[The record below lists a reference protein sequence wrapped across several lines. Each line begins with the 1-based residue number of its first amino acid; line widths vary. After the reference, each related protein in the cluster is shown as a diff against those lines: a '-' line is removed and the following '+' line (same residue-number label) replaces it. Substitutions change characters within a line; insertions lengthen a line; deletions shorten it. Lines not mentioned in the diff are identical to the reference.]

1 MICEEKLNYYFPED
15 KYFKVG
21 VRFTT
26 KTDSKYNEDQLDF
39 HLGNKT
45 YNYIIRGDKLA
56 RYLLLNNYCDT
67 VISEEGRFLSRN
79 CYMGLPL
86 VFINSLFRH
95 YTNAVIITEIKEAT
109 SVDCSK
115 LVEIIEVNLF
125 SVTRKEFPGNNNLYS
140 SELIKGC
147 HELVNQYAENYI
159 KLSFKND
166 SDFSVIKSDD
176 SKTISNR
183 AIQIDSFL
191 QSIKSTSEAFKTA
204 NTCFS
209 KIENAIKNNYNNY
222 TINEKE
228 QKNMFGIQNLEFGKY
243 KGTDVKMSIYGP
255 AFTVVGSGQ
264 GTWLS
269 FDKNNELIDVTDM
282 LIDGIPLMVMP
293 TSPENLSE
301 GDFIHYTGVWMQV
314 REIDIDGT
322 ITAYRLYDRTI
333 QKVLPTKNIF
343 GFNYYTKLITFNFGE
358 NANSDNPFGNF
369 LPLMMLSE
377 GGTNNDNLLPLML
390 MSNNTSF
397 DFKSNPMLLYMMMSK
412 DSDNTNWIPFMLMNK

>member
-1 MICEEKLNYYFPED
+1 MTYKEKINYYFPED

-21 VRFTT
+21 VQFTT
-26 KTDSKYNEDQLDF
+26 KTDPKYNKDQLDF
-39 HLGNKT
+39 HLGNKI
-45 YNYIIRGDKLA
+45 YNYIIKGDKLV
-56 RYLLLNNYCDT
+56 RYLLLDNDGNRI
-67 VISEEGRFLSRN
+67 ISEIGEIFHVYYAL
-79 CYMGLPL
+79 GLPL
-86 VFINSLFRH
+86 VFINSPFRH
-95 YTNAVIITEIKEAT
+95 YENAVVITKIEEAT
-109 SVDCSK
+109 SVDCDK
-115 LVEIIEVNLF
+115 LVEIIGVTPF
-125 SVTRKEFPGNNNLYS
+125 STLRDEFPGNNNLDS
-140 SELIKGC
+140 CGLIKGC
-147 HELVNQYAENYI
+147 YELVNQYVENYI
-159 KLSFKND
+159 KISSKND
-166 SDFSVIKSDD
+166 SDLSVIKSDD
-176 SKTISNR
+176 SKTIPNLI
-183 AIQIDSFL
+183 IQEDTSL
-191 QSIKSTSEAFKTA
+191 HSICEAFKTA

-209 KIENAIKNNYNNY
+209 KFENAIKNNYNNY

-228 QKNMFGIQNLEFGKY
+228 RKNMFGIPNLEFGKY

-255 AFTVVGSGQ
+255 AFTVVGNGQ
-264 GTWLS
+264 GTWIS

-282 LIDGIPLMVMP
+282 LIDGVPIMVMP

-358 NANSDNPFGNF
+358 NANSDNPFGNL

-377 GGTNNDNLLPLML
+377 GGTINDNLLPLML

-397 DFKSNPMLLYMMMSK
+397 DFNSNPMLLYMMMSK

>member
-21 VRFTT
+21 VQFTT
-26 KTDSKYNEDQLDF
+26 KTDPKYNKDQLDF
-39 HLGNKT
+39 HLGNKI
-45 YNYIIRGDKLA
+45 YNYIIRGDKLV
-56 RYLLLNNYCDT
+56 RYLLLNDCDT
-67 VISEEGRFLSRN
+67 IISEGGRFLSRD
-79 CYMGLPL
+79 YYIGLPL
-86 VFINSLFRH
+86 VFINSPFR
-95 YTNAVIITEIKEAT
+95 YYENAVVITKIEEAT
-109 SVDCSK
+109 SVDVNK
-115 LVEIIEVNLF
+115 LVAIIGVTPF
-125 SVTRKEFPGNNNLYS
+125 STLRDEFPGNNNLYS
-140 SELIKGC
+140 SEIPNSCYGLISTYT
-147 HELVNQYAENYI
+147 NNYT
-159 KLSFKND
+159 KLYFKND
-166 SDFSVIKSDD
+166 SDFSVTKSDD
-176 SKTISNR
+176 SKTIPNLI
-183 AIQIDSFL
+183 IQEDTSL
-191 QSIKSTSEAFKTA
+191 HSICESFKTA
-204 NTCFS
+204 NTRFS
-209 KIENAIKNNYNNY
+209 KFENAIKNNYNDY

-228 QKNMFGIQNLEFGKY
+228 QKTMFGIQNLEFGKY

-255 AFTVVGSGQ
+255 AFTVVGNSY
-264 GTWLS
+264 GTWIS

-282 LIDGIPLMVMP
+282 LIDDIPIMVMP
-293 TSPENLSE
+293 TSPESLSE

-358 NANSDNPFGNF
+358 NANSDNPFGNL

-377 GGTNNDNLLPLML
+377 GGTINDNLLPLML

-397 DFKSNPMLLYMMMSK
+397 DFNSNPMLLYMMMSK

>member
-1 MICEEKLNYYFPED
+1 MTYKEKINYYFPED

-21 VRFTT
+21 VQFTT
-26 KTDSKYNEDQLDF
+26 KTDPKYNKDQLDF

-56 RYLLLNNYCDT
+56 RYLLLDDNGNRI
-67 VISEEGRFLSRN
+67 ISEKGEVFHVYYAL
-79 CYMGLPL
+79 GLPL
-86 VFINSLFRH
+86 VFINSLFH
-95 YTNAVIITEIKEAT
+95 NYTNAVIITKIEEAT
-109 SVDCSK
+109 SVNVDT
-115 LVEIIEVNLF
+115 LVEIVGVTPF
-125 SVTRKEFPGNNNLYS
+125 STLREEFPGNNNLDS
-140 SELIKGC
+140 CGLIKGC
-147 HELVNQYAENYI
+147 YELVNQYVENYI
-159 KLSFKND
+159 KISSKND
-166 SDFSVIKSDD
+166 SDFSVRKSDD
-176 SKTISNR
+176 NKTISNQT
-183 AIQIDSFL
+183 AQIDSFSQAEDEAL
-191 QSIKSTSEAFKTA
+191 KSISARLLKF
-204 NTCFS
+204 
-209 KIENAIKNNYNNY
+209 ENAIKNNYNNY

-255 AFTVVGSGQ
+255 AFTVVGNDQ

-314 REIDIDGT
+314 RDIDIDGT

-358 NANSDNPFGNF
+358 NANLDNPFGNL

-377 GGTNNDNLLPLML
+377 GGTINDNLLPLML
-390 MSNNTSF
+390 MSNNTSI
-397 DFKSNPMLLYMMMSK
+397 DFNSNPMLLYMMMSK

>member
-1 MICEEKLNYYFPED
+1 MTYKEKINYYFPED

-21 VRFTT
+21 VQFTK
-26 KTDSKYNEDQLDF
+26 KTDPKYNKDQLDF
-39 HLGNKT
+39 HLGNKI
-45 YNYIIRGDKLA
+45 YNYIIKGDKLV
-56 RYLLLNNYCDT
+56 RYLLLDNDGNRI
-67 VISEEGRFLSRN
+67 ISEIGEVFHVYYAL
-79 CYMGLPL
+79 GLPL
-86 VFINSLFRH
+86 VFINSPFRH
-95 YTNAVIITEIKEAT
+95 YENAVVITKIEEAT
-109 SVDCSK
+109 STDVNK
-115 LVEIIEVNLF
+115 LVEIIGVTSF
-125 SVTRKEFPGNNNLYS
+125 STLRDEFPGNNNLDS
-140 SELIKGC
+140 CGLIKGC
-147 HELVNQYAENYI
+147 YELVNQYVENYI
-159 KLSFKND
+159 KISSKND
-166 SDFSVIKSDD
+166 SDLSIIKSDD
-176 SKTISNR
+176 SKTILNLI
-183 AIQIDSFL
+183 IQEDTSL
-191 QSIKSTSEAFKTA
+191 YSISEAFKTA

-209 KIENAIKNNYNNY
+209 KFENAIKNSYNNY

-228 QKNMFGIQNLEFGKY
+228 QKNMFGIPNLEFGKY

-255 AFTVVGSGQ
+255 AFTVVGNGQ
-264 GTWLS
+264 GTWIS

-282 LIDGIPLMVMP
+282 LIDGVPIIVMP
-293 TSPENLSE
+293 TSPESLSE

-358 NANSDNPFGNF
+358 NANSDNPFGNL

-377 GGTNNDNLLPLML
+377 SGTINDNLLPLML

-397 DFKSNPMLLYMMMSK
+397 DFNSNPMPLYMMMSK

>member
-1 MICEEKLNYYFPED
+1 MTYKEKINYYFPED

-21 VRFTT
+21 VQFTT
-26 KTDSKYNEDQLDF
+26 KTDPKYNKDQLDF
-39 HLGNKT
+39 HLSNKI
-45 YNYIIRGDKLA
+45 YNYIIRGDKLV
-56 RYLLLNNYCDT
+56 RYLLLNDCDT
-67 VISEEGRFLSRN
+67 IISEEGRFLSRD
-79 CYMGLPL
+79 YYIGLPL
-86 VFINSLFRH
+86 VFINSPFR
-95 YTNAVIITEIKEAT
+95 YYENAVVITKIEEAT
-109 SVDCSK
+109 SVDVNK
-115 LVEIIEVNLF
+115 LVAIIGVTPF
-125 SVTRKEFPGNNNLYS
+125 STLRDEFPGNNNLYS
-140 SELIKGC
+140 CGLIKDC
-147 HELVNQYAENYI
+147 YKFVNQYVENYI
-159 KLSFKND
+159 KISSKND
-166 SDFSVIKSDD
+166 SDLSVIKSDD
-176 SKTISNR
+176 SKTISNQTT
-183 AIQIDSFL
+183 QIDSFS
-191 QSIKSTSEAFKTA
+191 QAAKSASEALKSISTR
-204 NTCFS
+204 FS
-209 KIENAIKNNYNNY
+209 KFENTIKNNYNNY

-228 QKNMFGIQNLEFGKY
+228 QKNMFGIPNLEFGKY

-255 AFTVVGSGQ
+255 AFTVVGNSQ
-264 GTWLS
+264 GTWIS

-282 LIDGIPLMVMP
+282 LIDGVPIIVMP

-358 NANSDNPFGNF
+358 NANSDNPFGNL

-377 GGTNNDNLLPLML
+377 GGTINDNLLPLML

-397 DFKSNPMLLYMMMSK
+397 DFNSNPMLLYMMMSK

>member
-1 MICEEKLNYYFPED
+1 MTYKEKINYYFPED

-21 VRFTT
+21 VQFTT
-26 KTDSKYNEDQLDF
+26 KTDPKYNKDQLDF

-56 RYLLLNNYCDT
+56 RYLLLDDDGNRI
-67 VISEEGRFLSRN
+67 ISEKGEVFHVYYAL
-79 CYMGLPL
+79 GLPL
-86 VFINSLFRH
+86 VFINSPFRH
-95 YTNAVIITEIKEAT
+95 YENAVVITKIEEAT
-109 SVDCSK
+109 SVDCDK
-115 LVEIIEVNLF
+115 LVEIIGVTPF
-125 SVTRKEFPGNNNLYS
+125 STLRDEFPGNNNLDS
-140 SELIKGC
+140 CGLIKGC
-147 HELVNQYAENYI
+147 YELVNQYVENYI
-159 KLSFKND
+159 KISSKND
-166 SDFSVIKSDD
+166 LDLSVRKSDD
-176 SKTISNR
+176 SKTVSNQT
-183 AIQIDSFL
+183 AQIDSFSQVEDEVL
-191 QSIKSTSEAFKTA
+191 KSISARLSKFE
-204 NTCFS
+204 NT
-209 KIENAIKNNYNNY
+209 IKNNYNNY

-255 AFTVVGSGQ
+255 AFTVVGNGQ
-264 GTWLS
+264 GAWIS

-282 LIDGIPLMVMP
+282 LIDGVPIMVMP

-314 REIDIDGT
+314 RDIDIDGT

-358 NANSDNPFGNF
+358 NANSDNPFGNL

-377 GGTNNDNLLPLML
+377 GGTINDNLLPLML

-397 DFKSNPMLLYMMMSK
+397 DFKTNPMLLYMMMSK

>member
-1 MICEEKLNYYFPED
+1 MTYKEKINYYFPED

-21 VRFTT
+21 VQFTT
-26 KTDSKYNEDQLDF
+26 KTDPKYNKDQLDF
-39 HLGNKT
+39 HLGNKR

-56 RYLLLNNYCDT
+56 RYLLLDDDGNRI
-67 VISEEGRFLSRN
+67 ISEKGEVFHVYYAL
-79 CYMGLPL
+79 GLPL
-86 VFINSLFRH
+86 VFINSPFR
-95 YTNAVIITEIKEAT
+95 YYENAVVITKIEEAT
-109 SVDCSK
+109 SADVNK
-115 LVEIIEVNLF
+115 LVNIIGVTPF
-125 SVTRKEFPGNNNLYS
+125 STLRDEFPGNNNLDS
-140 SELIKGC
+140 HGLIKGC
-147 HELVNQYAENYI
+147 YELVNQYVENYI
-159 KLSFKND
+159 KISSKND

-176 SKTISNR
+176 NKATLNLIVQEDTS
-183 AIQIDSFL
+183 L
-191 QSIKSTSEAFKTA
+191 HSICKVSKTA

-209 KIENAIKNNYNNY
+209 KFENAIKNNYNNY

-255 AFTVVGSGQ
+255 AFTVVGNDQ

-282 LIDGIPLMVMP
+282 LIDGIPIMVMP

-314 REIDIDGT
+314 REIGIDGI

-333 QKVLPTKNIF
+333 QQVLPTKNIF
-343 GFNYYTKLITFNFGE
+343 GFNYYIKLITFNFGE
-358 NANSDNPFGNF
+358 NANSDNPFGDL

-377 GGTNNDNLLPLML
+377 GGTTNDNLLPLML

-412 DSDNTNWIPFMLMNK
+412 DSDNTKWIPFMLMNK

>member
-1 MICEEKLNYYFPED
+1 MTYKEKINYYFPEN

-21 VRFTT
+21 VQFTT
-26 KTDSKYNEDQLDF
+26 KTDPKYNKDQLDF
-39 HLGNKT
+39 HLGNKA
-45 YNYIIRGDKLA
+45 YNYIIRGDKLVH
-56 RYLLLNNYCDT
+56 YLLLDNDGNRI
-67 VISEEGRFLSRN
+67 ISETGNVFRVYYAL
-79 CYMGLPL
+79 GLPL
-86 VFINSLFRH
+86 VFINSPFRH
-95 YTNAVIITEIKEAT
+95 YENAVVITKIEEAT
-109 SVDCSK
+109 SVDINK
-115 LVEIIEVNLF
+115 LVEIIGVTPF
-125 SVTRKEFPGNNNLYS
+125 STLRDEFPGNNNLDS
-140 SELIKGC
+140 DGLIKGC
-147 HELVNQYAENYI
+147 YELVNQYAENYI
-159 KLSFKND
+159 KISSKND
-166 SDFSVIKSDD
+166 SDFSTIKSDD
-176 SKTISNR
+176 SITISNK
-183 AIQIDSFL
+183 ATQIDSL
-191 QSIKSTSEAFKTA
+191 SQAAKSAGEALKSISARL
-204 NTCFS
+204 S
-209 KIENAIKNNYNNY
+209 KFENAIKNNYNNY

-255 AFTVVGSGQ
+255 AFTVVGNGQ

-269 FDKNNELIDVTDM
+269 FNKNNELIDVTDM
-282 LIDGIPLMVMP
+282 LIDNIPLVVMP
-293 TSPENLSE
+293 TSPESLSE

-358 NANSDNPFGNF
+358 NANSDNPFGNL

-377 GGTNNDNLLPLML
+377 GGTINDNLLPLML

-397 DFKSNPMLLYMMMSK
+397 DFNSNPMLLYMMMSK

>member
-1 MICEEKLNYYFPED
+1 MICEEKVNYCFPED

-21 VRFTT
+21 VRFTK
-26 KTDSKYNEDQLDF
+26 KTDPKYNEDQLDF
-39 HLGNKT
+39 HLGNKK
-45 YNYIIRGDKLA
+45 YDYIIRGDRLA
-56 RYLLLNNYCDT
+56 YYLLFDNDCDT
-67 VISEEGRFLSRN
+67 VISEGGRFLSHD

-86 VFINSLFRH
+86 VFIRSPFYH
-95 YTNAVIITEIKEAT
+95 YENAVVITDIKEAT
-109 SVDCSK
+109 SADCNK
-115 LVEIIEVNLF
+115 LVKIIG
-125 SVTRKEFPGNNNLYS
+125 VTPFNVVRKEFPGNNNLYS

-147 HELVNQYAENYI
+147 RELVNQYTENYI
-159 KLSFKND
+159 TMHFENGSK
-166 SDFSVIKSDD
+166 FSIIKPDD
-176 SKTISNR
+176 SKTISNQSV
-183 AIQIDSFL
+183 QIDSFS
-191 QSIKSTSEAFKTA
+191 QSMESTGEALKTISTRLSKFE
-204 NTCFS
+204 NT
-209 KIENAIKNNYNNY
+209 IKNNYNNY

-255 AFTVVGSGQ
+255 AFTVVGNGQ

-282 LIDGIPLMVMP
+282 LIDNIPLMVMP
-293 TSPENLSE
+293 TSPESLSE

-358 NANSDNPFGNF
+358 NADSDNPFGNL
-369 LPLMMLSE
+369 LPLMMFSE
-377 GGTNNDNLLPLML
+377 GNKNNDNLLPLML

-397 DFKSNPMLLYMMMSK
+397 NFKSNPMLLYMMMSK
-412 DSDNTNWIPFMLMNK
+412 DSDNTNWIPFMFMNK

>member
-1 MICEEKLNYYFPED
+1 MTYKEKINYYFPED
-15 KYFKVG
+15 KYFKVS

-26 KTDSKYNEDQLDF
+26 KTDPKYNEDQLDF

-79 CYMGLPL
+79 CYIGLPL
-86 VFINSLFRH
+86 VFINSPFR
-95 YTNAVIITEIKEAT
+95 YYENAVVITKIEEAT
-109 SVDCSK
+109 SVNVDT
-115 LVEIIEVNLF
+115 LVEIVGITPF
-125 SVTRKEFPGNNNLYS
+125 STLRDEFPGNNNLDS
-140 SELIKGC
+140 CGLIKGC
-147 HELVNQYAENYI
+147 YELVNQYVENYI
-159 KLSFKND
+159 KISSKND
-166 SDFSVIKSDD
+166 SDFSVRKSDD
-176 SKTISNR
+176 NKTISNQT
-183 AIQIDSFL
+183 AQIDRFSQAENEAL
-191 QSIKSTSEAFKTA
+191 KSISARL
-204 NTCFS
+204 S
-209 KIENAIKNNYNNY
+209 KFENAIKNNYNNY
-222 TINEKE
+222 TTNEKE

-243 KGTDVKMSIYGP
+243 KGIDVKMSIYGP
-255 AFTVVGSGQ
+255 AFTVVGNDQ

-358 NANSDNPFGNF
+358 NANSDNPFGNL
-369 LPLMMLSE
+369 LPLMMLSD

-390 MSNNTSF
+390 MSSNTSF